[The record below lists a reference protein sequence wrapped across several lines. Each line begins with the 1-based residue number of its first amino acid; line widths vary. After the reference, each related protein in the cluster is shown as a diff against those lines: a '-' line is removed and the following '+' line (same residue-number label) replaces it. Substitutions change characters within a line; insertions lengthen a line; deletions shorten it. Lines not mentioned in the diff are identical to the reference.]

1 MGFFYRYKCKNCR
14 KKYTYLPVSCGCCG
28 TELSFICPMDRWN
41 LYPKYKKTIDCEEIF
56 EIPFLF
62 GKKARIRE
70 LESQISRMKRE
81 ISRTQEEMDELASD
95 KIDLEKK
102 LDANRHLVISLRG
115 QVNELNHYN
124 AECKRMLY
132 QYRKREE
139 ENANRRIPQ
148 DIISA
153 VRYAMKHA
161 HPDNGG
167 SAEDFDR
174 FRKCYEELVGK

>member
-1 MGFFYRYKCKNCR
+1 MGFFYRYKCKNCG
-14 KKYTYLPVSCGCCG
+14 KKYTFLPINCRACE
-28 TELSFICPMDRWN
+28 TELSFICPMDRW
-41 LYPKYKKTIDCEEIF
+41 LIYPEYKQTKDCEAIF
-56 EIPFLF
+56 EFPLPF

-102 LDANRHLVISLRG
+102 LGANRQLVISLRG
-115 QVNELNHYN
+115 QVNELNRYN
-124 AECKRMLY
+124 AKCKRMLY

-139 ENANRRIPQ
+139 ENANRSIPQ

-167 SAEDFDR
+167 KAEDFIR
-174 FRKCYEELVGK
+174 FQKCYEELTGR

>member
-1 MGFFYRYKCKNCR
+1 MGLFYKYKCRNCG
-14 KKYTYLPVSCGCCG
+14 KKYTYLPINCRSCG
-28 TELSFICPMDRWN
+28 TELSFICTMDRWSMQ
-41 LYPKYKKTIDCEEIF
+41 PEYKQTKECEVIF
-56 EIPFLF
+56 EFPFF

-70 LESQISRMKRE
+70 LESQIRRMKRE
-81 ISRTQEEMDELASD
+81 ISRMQEEMDELTSD

-124 AECKRMLY
+124 EECKRILY
-132 QYRKREE
+132 QYRRREE
-139 ENANRRIPQ
+139 KNANRSIPQ
-148 DIISA
+148 DTISA

-167 SAEDFDR
+167 NTEEFVG
-174 FRKCYEELVGK
+174 FKKCYEELVGR

>member
-1 MGFFYRYKCKNCR
+1 MGFFYRYKCKNCG
-14 KKYTYLPVSCGCCG
+14 KKYTYLPVNCDCCG
-28 TELSFICPMDRWN
+28 TELSFICPMDRWII
-41 LYPKYKKTIDCEEIF
+41 YPEYKQTKDCEAIF
-56 EIPFLF
+56 EFHLPF

-70 LESQISRMKRE
+70 LESQIRRMKRE

-102 LDANRHLVISLRG
+102 LDANRQLVILLRE

-139 ENANRRIPQ
+139 ESTNRSIPQ
-148 DIISA
+148 GTISA

-167 SAEDFDR
+167 NAEDFVR
-174 FRKCYEELVGK
+174 FKKCYEELVGR

>member
-1 MGFFYRYKCKNCR
+1 MGLFYKYKCRNCG
-14 KKYTYLPVSCGCCG
+14 KKYTYLPINCRSCG
-28 TELSFICPMDRWN
+28 TELSFICTMDRWSMQ
-41 LYPKYKKTIDCEEIF
+41 PEYKQTKECEVIF
-56 EIPFLF
+56 EFPFF
-62 GKKARIRE
+62 GKKTRIRE
-70 LESQISRMKRE
+70 LESQIRKMKRE
-81 ISRTQEEMDELASD
+81 ISRTQEEMDELTSD

-124 AECKRMLY
+124 AEYKRMLY

-139 ENANRRIPQ
+139 ENANRSIPQ
-148 DIISA
+148 DTISA

-167 SAEDFDR
+167 NAEDFIR
-174 FRKCYEELVGK
+174 FQKCYEELTGR

>member
-1 MGFFYRYKCKNCR
+1 MGLFYKYKCKNCG
-14 KKYTYLPVSCGCCG
+14 KKYAFLPINCRACG
-28 TELSFICPMDRWN
+28 TELSFICPMDRW
-41 LYPKYKKTIDCEEIF
+41 LIYPEYKQTKDCEATSEF
-56 EIPFLF
+56 HLPF

-70 LESQISRMKRE
+70 LESQIRRMKRK

-139 ENANRRIPQ
+139 ENANRSIPQ
-148 DIISA
+148 DTISA

-167 SAEDFDR
+167 SVEDFDR
-174 FRKCYEELVGK
+174 FRKCYEELAGR